1 MSLPAFK
8 PSQRRLLVG
17 SAIALAL
24 FATPFSYDFSHHQWQ
39 LNQAYA
45 KSCFV
50 AGTRILM
57 ADGEERPIETLQVG
71 ERVRSIWPQQPDPG
85 DRTGTAGSA
94 DYTGSTGWPL
104 LHRRTPLADHRG
116 WAAIARP

>member
-24 FATPFSYDFSHHQWQ
+24 FATPLSYDFSHHQWQ

-57 ADGEERPIETLQVG
+57 ADGEERPIETLQIG
-71 ERVRSIWPQQPDPG
+71 ERVRINMAAATVSWRSNG
-85 DRTGTAGSA
+85 YCWEHAGS
-94 DYTGSTGWPL
+94 TGSTGWPPSSPQN
-104 LHRRTPLADHRG
+104 TPC
-116 WAAIARP
+116 